1 MAFTRLNLPLKLI
14 DLRLAIECC
23 AGVVKM
29 GQKGA
34 TPPQGARGE
43 GEEKRGGGLSQMA
56 ADSRYPIKLRN
67 GTHKL
72 YLKIRPV
79 LIFFRRILSGV
90 HSVQGRRVMIIM
102 TPPPP
107 PTLHPATPGTPDA
120 TLAAS

>member
-1 MAFTRLNLPLKLI
+1 M
-14 DLRLAIECC
+14 LRRGREN
-23 AGVVKM
+23 GTE
-29 GQKGA
+29 GRH
-34 TPPQGARGE
+34 TPSRGSWGGG
-43 GEEKRGGGLSQMA
+43 GEEGGGLSQMA

-90 HSVQGRRVMIIM
+90 RSVQGRRVMIIM